1 MSSLMPA
8 TGKLALPVRSPAKR
22 IKVMIVGDAGCGK
35 SCLIRRYCEG
45 VFETRYIP
53 TVCVDYGVRALSLQG
68 TTDVRANFYDSSGSP
83 SYMVARSEFY
93 REAEGL
99 LLVFDVGDGGALDR
113 LDSWFREA
121 ERCGMRAGIPIVLCG
136 TKVDEVH
143 RRAVPRG
150 APEKWV
156 KDHPGV
162 AYFEASAAS
171 GMGVKD
177 AVEALL
183 TQTWADSARAGAGA
197 GAGKSGPASPR
208 V

>member
-1 MSSLMPA
+1 MSSYPVPA
-8 TGKLALPVRSPAKR
+8 RLPPKR
-22 IKVMIVGDAGCGK
+22 IKVMIVGDAGSGK
-35 SCLIRRYCEG
+35 TCLIRRYCEG
-45 VFETRYIP
+45 AFEQRYIP

-83 SYMVARSEFY
+83 SYLVARSEFY

-99 LLVFDVGDGGALDR
+99 LLVFDVGDGGALER
-113 LDSWFREA
+113 LDLWLGEA
-121 ERCGMRAGIPIVLCG
+121 ERCGMRGGIPIVLCG

-150 APEKWV
+150 AAEKWA
-156 KDHPGV
+156 KEHPGV

-171 GMGVKD
+171 GVGVKD

-183 TQTWADSARAGAGA
+183 TQTWVDSARSGGSNKGGAV
-197 GAGKSGPASPR
+197 SPR
-208 V
+208 A